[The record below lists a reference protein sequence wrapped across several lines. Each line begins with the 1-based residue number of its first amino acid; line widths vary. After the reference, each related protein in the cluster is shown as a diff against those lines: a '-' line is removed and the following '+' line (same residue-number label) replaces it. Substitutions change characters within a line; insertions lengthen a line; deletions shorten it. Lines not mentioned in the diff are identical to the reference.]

1 MASSEELM
9 KTCKV
14 CGHEYRKGRIA
25 FIMGK
30 RGLKSA
36 RVCQGCADKGVV
48 LVAASPIQACKCGK
62 PATKCHVC
70 AGIKAPLFID
80 GAVKVLEGRLKAV
93 KTVRYTLNP
102 AGDPFTE
109 GKIEGL
115 ESAIELLK
123 SGRF

>member
-1 MASSEELM
+1 M

-70 AGIKAPLFID
+70 AGTKSGSLDDAIKR
-80 GAVKVLEGRLKAV
+80 LEGLAKAKRLAKVASMSEHDIV
-93 KTVRYTLNP
+93 TND
-102 AGDPFTE
+102 GQ
-109 GKIEGL
+109 IEGL
-115 ESAIELLK
+115 EAAIELLK

>member
-1 MASSEELM
+1 M

-14 CGHEYRKGRIA
+14 CGHEYRIGRIA

-36 RVCQGCADKGVV
+36 RVCQTCADKGVV

-70 AGIKAPLFID
+70 AGAKSGDLSDAI
-80 GAVKVLEGRLKAV
+80 KVLEGRAKARKV
-93 KTVRYTLNP
+93 MPIANMDEHTVETND
-102 AGDPFTE
+102 GF
-109 GKIEGL
+109 IEGL
-115 ESAIELLK
+115 ESAIELLR